1 MNINP
6 SPSSASPQPFPRI
19 AIVED
24 EADQRD
30 SLEEY
35 LTLLG
40 YPTWAEAS
48 AEAFYRR
55 VMLTP
60 VDMVVLDMG
69 LPGEDGLALAEHV
82 SQTGMGIIIVSA
94 RGELNDR
101 LAGIKAGADTY
112 LVKPVELR
120 ELAANLEALWRRLS
134 RGSGEQEAP
143 ASTWHLLRNRREL
156 RTPNGTSV
164 RLTPSEFTLI
174 SCLINSGGEAPRQ
187 SVCEALGTRLEEGNF
202 HRIDVMLSR
211 LRKKVLQSTGLSLPL
226 ATAPLQ
232 RLELTDPIT
241 GA

>member
-1 MNINP
+1 MSVN
-6 SPSSASPQPFPRI
+6 SSLSSASNQPFPRV

-40 YPTWAEAS
+40 YPAWSEAS

-55 VMLTP
+55 VILAP
-60 VDMVVLDMG
+60 VDVVVLDMG
-69 LPGEDGLALAEHV
+69 LPGEDGLALAEHI
-82 SQTGMGIIIVSA
+82 SQTGMGIVIVSA

-134 RGSGEQEAP
+134 PDTAKQEA
-143 ASTWHLLRNRREL
+143 ASTSWRLLRNRREL
-156 RTPNGTSV
+156 RTPGGEAV
-164 RLTPSEFTLI
+164 HLTPSEFTLI
-174 SCLINSGGEAPRQ
+174 TCLVDSGGEAPRQ
-187 SVCEALGTRLEEGNF
+187 CVCDALGNHLEEASF

-211 LRKKVLQSTGLSLPL
+211 LRKKVLQNTGLSLPL

-232 RLELTDPIT
+232 RLELTDAIV
-241 GA
+241 GE